1 MEGFNE
7 QVVKRDKTAKS
18 LFIKIAAVVLLFAVP
33 LSFVLLGRI
42 IPYMAMVGLFIF
54 IGGIYVVW
62 WVFTSQKVEYEYSIN
77 GDMLN
82 IAKIISLRR
91 RKRVCD
97 INIKD
102 IELLEVGDQTIRERH
117 FGKLYY
123 ACKNPADVTTN
134 TFAVFA
140 DPVYS
145 KCLLVFNPN
154 QAILDGMKP
163 YLRRELVVKL
173 FYHKS

>member
-62 WVFTSQKVEYEYSIN
+62 WVFTSQKVEYEYSVN
-77 GDMLN
+77 GDTLN
-82 IAKIISLRR
+82 VAKIIALRR
-91 RKRVCD
+91 RKRVCN

-102 IELLEVGDQTIRERH
+102 VESIEVGDQNIRERH
-117 FGKLYY
+117 FGKMYF
-123 ACKNPADVTTN
+123 AAKNPADVSTN

-140 DPVYS
+140 DPVYG

-154 QAILDGMKP
+154 ESILNGLKP
-163 YLRRELVVKL
+163 YLKRDIVVKL
-173 FYHKS
+173 FYKR

>member
-18 LFIKIAAVVLLFAVP
+18 LVIKIVAVVLLFVIP
-33 LSFVLLGRI
+33 LTLVFLGRF
-42 IPYMAMVGLFIF
+42 IPYMAMVGLFVF

-97 INIKD
+97 IN
-102 IELLEVGDQTIRERH
+102 
-117 FGKLYY
+117 
-123 ACKNPADVTTN
+123 P
-134 TFAVFA
+134 
-140 DPVYS
+140 
-145 KCLLVFNPN
+145 
-154 QAILDGMKP
+154 
-163 YLRRELVVKL
+163 
-173 FYHKS
+173 